1 MKRLNHDWLQRG
13 DIILTT
19 TTAAVSKGIR
29 IATGSDISHA
39 MIYVGQCS
47 VIDAT
52 NECVQARNTQRLFFE
67 DTCAIHVMRLR
78 GGLLP
83 AIMDAVCTSVRKKVG
98 TQYSIPEAMKCV
110 VGGSEQW
117 SRKQFCS
124 RLVAQA
130 FAEAGINLVDNVNY
144 CSPADLKRCPL
155 LIEVPDS
162 TVSVAEEE
170 EVESWEKREDATK
183 VMRETTNTL
192 LDGARKRNPRIQT
205 IQDLVNHLI
214 NNPADDGYLSDV
226 LEMSG
231 YLYVWQRDK
240 EKNPWQYDLSLL
252 TQTLTPDLA
261 RAYCEIIL
269 RDRDEEGCRFEESRR
284 EMEQILQR
292 YNLRFFQKMLK
303 LYEDLVEAHLSREAV
318 AESWFT
324 ANQ

>member
-1 MKRLNHDWLQRG
+1 MKRLNHDCLQQG

-19 TTAAVSKGIR
+19 TTAAVSKTIR
-29 IATGSDISHA
+29 FATRSDISHA
-39 MIYVGQCS
+39 MLYVADCS

-52 NECVQARNTQRLFFE
+52 NECVQSRNTQHYFLE
-67 DTCAIHVMRLR
+67 DECAVHVMRLR

-83 AIMDAVCTSVRKKVG
+83 ATMDAVCTSVRKKVG

-110 VGGSEQW
+110 TGGSEQW

-130 FAEAGINLVDNVNY
+130 FAEAGINLVDDVNY
-144 CSPADLKRCPL
+144 CSPDDLKRSPL

-162 TVSVAEEE
+162 TVSVTKE
-170 EVESWEKREDATK
+170 EVEFWERRKDVTK
-183 VMRETTNTL
+183 EMRDTTNTL
-192 LDGARKRNPRIQT
+192 LDGARKRNSRIQT
-205 IQDLVNHLI
+205 IQDMIEHLKYHQ
-214 NNPADDGYLSDV
+214 DDDLCFSTLLERSGYLSV
-226 LEMSG
+226 LSTE
-231 YLYVWQRDK
+231 K
-240 EKNPWQYDLSLL
+240 AKNPWQYDLSLL

-261 RAYCEIIL
+261 RTYCESIL
-269 RDRDEEGCRFEESRR
+269 RGRDEEWRRFEGNRSA
-284 EMEQILQR
+284 MKQILQH

-303 LYEDLVEAHLSREAV
+303 LYEDLVEAHLSRVAV